1 MIRLAI
7 AEDHQSLIDGIKLLL
22 KDEENIQIV
31 GTANNGLELI
41 EVIEKSKPDIIITDI
56 RMPKLDG
63 IEATKK
69 IKSKYPEIKILAF
82 TMFDQTDAIEQ
93 MMQAGASGY
102 ILKNSPLSEVLNAV
116 KTVSKGEPFFDSS
129 IDTNG
134 LNTSNANNK
143 STKKD
148 NLTKRQI
155 QILKLIS
162 LGKTSREIGEELF
175 IGTVTVSTHRKNMI
189 QILGLKGTGE
199 LMRYALEKKYDF

>member
-22 KDEENIQIV
+22 QDEENIQIV

-41 EVIEKSKPDIIITDI
+41 EVIEKTKPDIIITDI

-116 KTVSKGEPFFDSS
+116 KIVSKGEQYFDSS
-129 IDTNG
+129 IDTTG
-134 LNTSNANNK
+134 LNTSNANTK
-143 STKKD
+143 AQKKD